1 MNEKLMNLGLSEIDV
16 ELLENHETKL
26 NDFQVDL
33 LPSIFNYVVR
43 ELNNLENLINDPKFL
58 QGYKFTEFSQ
68 NISYDLEKGFKTSIS
83 QEYNKR
89 TGNYHHTYGNIVES
103 NPKRLFK
110 NYTFGDFT
118 KRTSPQRREY
128 DILVDVLEFN
138 NWILKIKKDYL
149 RHIHELQKVESQIC
163 EIIFNE

>member
-1 MNEKLMNLGLSEIDV
+1 MNEKLVNLGLSEIDV

-33 LPSIFNYVVR
+33 LPSLFNYVIR

-58 QGYKFTEFSQ
+58 QEYKFTRFSE

-83 QEYNKR
+83 TEYRKKS
-89 TGNYHHTYGNIVES
+89 GNYHHIYGNIAES
-103 NPKRLFK
+103 SPKRLFR
-110 NYTFGDFT
+110 NYSFGDYEN
-118 KRTSPQRREY
+118 RMSGRDY
-128 DILVDVLEFN
+128 NILSDVKAFN

-149 RHIHELQKVESQIC
+149 RHIHELQKVENQIC